1 MLIGLGLGLAIAFLG
16 SRLLPGDRNRA
27 QESAPADVAA
37 QSVAAETAQ
46 SATISRTLKTTG
58 TVEAY
63 DLLQV
68 APQVSSL
75 QIQQVLVRE
84 GDRVT
89 AGQTLAV
96 LDDATLQAQLRQAQ
110 AEIAAAQAQVTQ
122 QRAALAQAQAEQAEA
137 RQNLQRYQNLA
148 DRGAISQEELSSRT
162 TQSLTAN
169 ESVRVAV
176 ANIESAEANV
186 RSQQASLE
194 GLQTQ
199 LAQTTVSAPAAG
211 TIAERSATVGDTT
224 STGTPL
230 FTLIQDDQLE
240 LAAEIPQTQ
249 LAQIA
254 VGAPV
259 AITSDSDERIQLT
272 GSIRE
277 IEPLVDAESRTAI
290 VKISLPSS
298 SLLRPGMFLSAAIV
312 TATAQGLTV
321 PAAAVVPQSDGQ
333 YQVFVVQADG
343 TAQAQTVKIGDRLPD
358 TAAQPA
364 RVEILEGLQI
374 GDRVVTQG
382 AGYVQS
388 GDRVEVVPELE

>member
-1 MLIGLGLGLAIAFLG
+1 MKPLLSGPRLLFKQMFLLIVKKAGSGVDAGVLIVGLGMFGLGDRFLG

-240 LAAEIPQTQ
+240 ACQPRF
-249 LAQIA
+249 
-254 VGAPV
+254 P
-259 AITSDSDERIQLT
+259 
-272 GSIRE
+272 
-277 IEPLVDAESRTAI
+277 
-290 VKISLPSS
+290 K
-298 SLLRPGMFLSAAIV
+298 LS
-312 TATAQGLTV
+312 
-321 PAAAVVPQSDGQ
+321 
-333 YQVFVVQADG
+333 
-343 TAQAQTVKIGDRLPD
+343 
-358 TAAQPA
+358 
-364 RVEILEGLQI
+364 
-374 GDRVVTQG
+374 
-382 AGYVQS
+382 
-388 GDRVEVVPELE
+388 